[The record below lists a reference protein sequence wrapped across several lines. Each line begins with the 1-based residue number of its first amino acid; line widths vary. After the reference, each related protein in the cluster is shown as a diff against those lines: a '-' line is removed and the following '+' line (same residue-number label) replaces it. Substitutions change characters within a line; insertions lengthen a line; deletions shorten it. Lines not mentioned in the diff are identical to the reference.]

1 MDFLKESENFT
12 RPRGAFYLLV
22 DISEYLGKSDG
33 SRVIGNDV
41 DLCEYLIEEAH
52 VALVPGSA
60 FGADGTVR
68 IAYAN
73 SMDILSRALDGMEKA
88 LLKLL

>member
-12 RPRGAFYLLV
+12 RPHGAFYLLV

-41 DLCEYLIEEAH
+41 GLCEYLIEEAH

-88 LLKLL
+88 LLKLV